1 VPDMPASMPP
11 QGGPAPAPGA
21 QPPGQATGPSPASA
35 PSPNRGIEAA
45 ALAKLAV
52 HATAIQ
58 QLMMAFP
65 IGSDISRDLRE
76 AVNKLAKH
84 VPQGAVSPGM
94 QMTEAQKMLM
104 QQRQMAPQNAAAQ
117 ASQMGGGVPAAPPP
131 PPPPMAA

>member
-1 VPDMPASMPP
+1 MPASMPP

-45 ALAKLAV
+45 ALTRLAV
-52 HATAIQ
+52 LTARIREV
-58 QLMMAFP
+58 MMAFP
-65 IGSDISRDLRE
+65 IGSDVARDISE

-117 ASQMGGGVPAAPPP
+117 ASLMGGGAPAAPPP